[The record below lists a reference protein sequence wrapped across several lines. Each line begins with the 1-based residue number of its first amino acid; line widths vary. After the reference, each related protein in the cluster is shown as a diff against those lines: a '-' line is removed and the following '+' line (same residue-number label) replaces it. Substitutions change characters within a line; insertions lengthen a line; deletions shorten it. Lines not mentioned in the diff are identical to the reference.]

1 MKVKLLKKVRKRFEI
16 FHLPNG
22 KMYGDTHYNYNLFEL
37 VDNNGGYWPYDRY
50 AQLGIKPG
58 YKFKFCESIFNT
70 EKECIDYL
78 RNNIIKILRS
88 ETYNQSSKSKR
99 INNNKTKVWY
109 KK

>member
-22 KMYGDTHYNYNLFEL
+22 EVFGNTHYKYNLFKL
-37 VDNNGGYWPYDRY
+37 IDNNGGYWPYDSY
-50 AQLGIKPG
+50 AQLGVTPG
-58 YKFKFCESIFNT
+58 PYKFCESIFDT

-88 ETYNQSSKSKR
+88 ETCNQSSKSKR
-99 INNNKTKVWY
+99 IKNNRIKVWY

>member
-22 KMYGDTHYNYNLFEL
+22 KMFDNIHYNYNLFEL
-37 VDNNGGYWPYDRY
+37 VDNDGGYWPYDKY
-50 AQLGIKPG
+50 AQLRAVSGK
-58 YKFKFCESIFNT
+58 YKFCESIFDT

-99 INNNKTKVWY
+99 INNNRIKVWY
-109 KK
+109 KKK